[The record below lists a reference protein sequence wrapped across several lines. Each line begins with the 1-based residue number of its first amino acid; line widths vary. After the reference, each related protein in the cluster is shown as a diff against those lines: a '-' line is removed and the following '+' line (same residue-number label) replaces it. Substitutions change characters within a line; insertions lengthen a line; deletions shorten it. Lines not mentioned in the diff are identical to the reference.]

1 MASADLTALILT
13 NEYPP
18 SVYGGAG
25 IHVAELTR
33 ALRDR
38 IGLDIRTFGDHD
50 IDEPGYRV
58 RGYPPPHDLAPAD
71 ERMRGAWAA
80 LSRDLAMAVDPVAAG
95 VRSWGGG

>member
-1 MASADLTALILT
+1 MATADFTALILT

-33 ALRDR
+33 ALRGR

-50 IDEPGYRV
+50 AHEPGFRV
-58 RGYPPPHDLAPAD
+58 RGYPPAHDLSTAD
-71 ERMRGAWAA
+71 
-80 LSRDLAMAVDPVAAG
+80 
-95 VRSWGGG
+95 